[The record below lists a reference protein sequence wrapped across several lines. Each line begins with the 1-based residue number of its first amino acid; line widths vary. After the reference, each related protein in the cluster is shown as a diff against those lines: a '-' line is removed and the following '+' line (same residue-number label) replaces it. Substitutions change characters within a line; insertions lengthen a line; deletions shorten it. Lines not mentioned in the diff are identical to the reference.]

1 MNYFVCRLLPS
12 ADSAE
17 FRVHESSNVMRM
29 RSFRFSMRHH
39 SHGISCGQAGVMRI
53 SCGQDSM
60 LRHSHGISCGQ
71 AGVMRISCGQDSGVC
86 GFNEFVAREGINRLR
101 FVPLV
106 CAIED
111 FFENVHVFFL
121 LAILPNVK

>member
-39 SHGISCGQAGVMRI
+39 SHGISCGK
-53 SCGQDSM
+53 DSVV
-60 LRHSHGISCGQ
+60 RHSHGISCGH
-71 AGVMRISCGQDSGVC
+71 ASMLRHSHWISCGQDSGVC
-86 GFNEFVAREGINRLR
+86 GFNEFVAREGVNRLR

-111 FFENVHVFFL
+111 FFENVHVFFPPGNI
-121 LAILPNVK
+121 AECKI

>member
-39 SHGISCGQAGVMRI
+39 SHGISCGQ
-53 SCGQDSM
+53 DSVV
-60 LRHSHGISCGQ
+60 RHSHGISCGQ

-86 GFNEFVAREGINRLR
+86 GFNEFVAREGVNRLR